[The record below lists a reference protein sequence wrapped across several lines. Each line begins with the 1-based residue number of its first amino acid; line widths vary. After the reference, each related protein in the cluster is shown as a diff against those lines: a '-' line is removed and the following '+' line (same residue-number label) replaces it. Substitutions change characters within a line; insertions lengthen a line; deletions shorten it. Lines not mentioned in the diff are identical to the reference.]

1 MKWPADRISETSPK
15 SFGMYECAIPL
26 MQRGEDLIHLEVGR
40 PSFDTP
46 AHIKKAT
53 KKALDDGL
61 VHYGDF
67 QGNQDFREALST
79 KLREQNQ
86 IDASPDEILVT
97 NGLTHGGYVAC
108 LAALDPGDEVILLE
122 PYYPQHINKIELAGG
137 KVVTAKLDGKN
148 GYRVDGDAIR
158 ACLNNKTRMIAVVNP
173 TNPTGRVFDRDELQI
188 IADIAIEHDLLVL
201 SDEVYEQI
209 VYDGHQHTSIASL
222 DGMKERTISCFA
234 FTKGYAMDGWRMGY
248 LVVREDYLD
257 AFLKISMNDV
267 AHVNVFIQEGGR
279 AAVSGSQEC
288 VREMV
293 AEDKRRR
300 DLVVERMNQMPGVSC
315 AVPQGSIYAFPDI
328 SGTGM
333 SSSDLAIDILDQT
346 NVVTEAGSFYGTAGE
361 GRLRICFGA
370 ESYERIAEAMDRLDA
385 YFAAQVVARAK

>member
-1 MKWPADRISETSPK
+1 
-15 SFGMYECAIPL
+15 
-26 MQRGEDLIHLEVGR
+26 
-40 PSFDTP
+40 
-46 AHIKKAT
+46 
-53 KKALDDGL
+53 
-61 VHYGDF
+61 
-67 QGNQDFREALST
+67 
-79 KLREQNQ
+79 
-86 IDASPDEILVT
+86 
-97 NGLTHGGYVAC
+97 
-108 LAALDPGDEVILLE
+108 
-122 PYYPQHINKIELAGG
+122 
-137 KVVTAKLDGKN
+137 
-148 GYRVDGDAIR
+148 
-158 ACLNNKTRMIAVVNP
+158 
-173 TNPTGRVFDRDELQI
+173 
-188 IADIAIEHDLLVL
+188 
-201 SDEVYEQI
+201 
-209 VYDGHQHTSIASL
+209 
-222 DGMKERTISCFA
+222 MKERTISCFA